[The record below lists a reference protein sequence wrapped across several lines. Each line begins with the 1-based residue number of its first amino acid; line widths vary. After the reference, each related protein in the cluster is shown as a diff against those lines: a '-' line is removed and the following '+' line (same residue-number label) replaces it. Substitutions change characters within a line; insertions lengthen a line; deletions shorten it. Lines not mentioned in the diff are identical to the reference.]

1 MTVIYSNYGYDLVL
15 LSDNTLGISQEGKLL
30 SRTGI
35 RYTSTMTYFMLD
47 FILYDYIEDERERE
61 ELEGYFN

>member
-15 LSDNTLGISQEGKLL
+15 LSDNTMGISQEGKLL
-30 SRTGI
+30 SRTDI
-35 RYTSTMTYFMLD
+35 RYISTMTYFMLD

>member
-1 MTVIYSNYGYDLVL
+1 M
-15 LSDNTLGISQEGKLL
+15 LSDNTMGISQEGKLL

-35 RYTSTMTYFMLD
+35 RYTSTMTSFMLD

>member
-15 LSDNTLGISQEGKLL
+15 LSDNTLGISKEGKLL

-35 RYTSTMTYFMLD
+35 RYTSTIAYFMLD
-47 FILYDYIEDERERE
+47 FILYDYVEDERERE
-61 ELEGYFN
+61 ELEGYF

>member
-15 LSDNTLGISQEGKLL
+15 LSDNTMGISQEGKLL
-30 SRTGI
+30 SRTDI
-35 RYTSTMTYFMLD
+35 RYISTMTPFMLD